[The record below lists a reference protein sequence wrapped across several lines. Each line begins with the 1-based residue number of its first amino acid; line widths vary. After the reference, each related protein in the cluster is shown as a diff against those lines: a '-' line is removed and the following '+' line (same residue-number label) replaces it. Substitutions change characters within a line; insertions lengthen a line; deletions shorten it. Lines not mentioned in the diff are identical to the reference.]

1 MTSLAYSDIES
12 SLNELP
18 IQNRTMLRLLLLQYF
33 SIPQDEI
40 EYMAEDQ
47 PDPRF
52 FSGEEPEKKRSS
64 REAVID
70 VSNRAAQYQMFLRQK
85 RERPGLQVECLE
97 QLMAYTEKEI
107 KVLERLMSDEFK
119 IDQDTRTENTA
130 NAMTNLVKKSM
141 RQLDR
146 AIEQDEISDEDYQKK
161 RLLLEHQLLLRR
173 QERQRRRL
181 IVAKQDFQLSGN
193 TPLKDHEIAHIW
205 GIPLGSLAGRKV
217 KALHQYLVS
226 IQKRLDSAN
235 GSSDDSLDSQ
245 TTEIRPD
252 FWQQTLQTL
261 SIQPIERSVVA
272 YGGQERTEEQLM
284 EKLEAFIIRKIPEEE
299 ETRFWGSITKIHDS
313 EHAGMWTSHEGAIF
327 SLQRLS
333 AMLKELDQSDEAIEE
348 DLQKRTAPPTL
359 DEQLPEP
366 EQAEE
371 TGELSEEALGI
382 LEKLV
387 GELDDKRRN

>member
-1 MTSLAYSDIES
+1 MASLVYRDIES
-12 SLNELP
+12 SLKELP

-33 SIPQDEI
+33 PLPQDEI

-52 FSGEEPEKKRSS
+52 FSGEGPEKKLSS

-70 VSNRAAQYQMFLRQK
+70 VSNRAAQYQIFLRQK
-85 RERPGLQVECLE
+85 RERPGLQIECLE
-97 QLMAYTEKEI
+97 QLIAHTEKEI
-107 KVLERLMSDEFK
+107 KVLERLMADEFE
-119 IDQDTRTENTA
+119 IDQGTQAENKA
-130 NAMTNLVKKSM
+130 QAMTNLVKKSL
-141 RQLDR
+141 RQLNQ
-146 AIEQDEISDEDYQKK
+146 AIEQGEISEEDYQKK
-161 RLLLEHQLLLRR
+161 RLLLEHQLLLRK
-173 QERQRRRL
+173 QERQRRWL
-181 IVAKQDFQLSGN
+181 IVAKQDFRLSGS

-226 IQKRLDSAN
+226 IQKRLESTN
-235 GSSDDSLDSQ
+235 GHSEEPPDAQ
-245 TTEIRPD
+245 TTESRPD

-261 SIQPIERSVVA
+261 STQPLERSVVA
-272 YGGQERTEEQLM
+272 YGGQERTEEKLM
-284 EKLEAFIIRKIPEEE
+284 EKLEAFVTRKIPEEE
-299 ETRFWGSITKIHDS
+299 DTKVWASITKIHDS

-333 AMLKELDQSDEAIEE
+333 AILKELDQSDEAIEE

-359 DEQLPEP
+359 AEQLPEP
-366 EQAEE
+366 EQVEE
-371 TGELSEEALGI
+371 TGELNEETLGI